1 MLGAS
6 NGVYLLFSEK
16 SAVAV
21 WGTFLEFDE
30 ANVPVVFLKNDVVV
44 LLNLDI
50 SCYLVLLSCPFYDYG
65 TNLGVIGF
73 YLRITCF
80 LFAVVP

>member
-6 NGVYLLFSEK
+6 KGVYLCFSVK

-21 WGTFLEFDE
+21 CGTFLEFEE
-30 ANVPVVFLKNDVVV
+30 ANVPVVFLKNEVVV
-44 LLNLDI
+44 LLNLEM
-50 SCYLVLLSCPFYDYG
+50 SCLVGLSWPFYDCG

-73 YLRITCF
+73 CLSMTCF
-80 LFAVVP
+80 LLAVVP